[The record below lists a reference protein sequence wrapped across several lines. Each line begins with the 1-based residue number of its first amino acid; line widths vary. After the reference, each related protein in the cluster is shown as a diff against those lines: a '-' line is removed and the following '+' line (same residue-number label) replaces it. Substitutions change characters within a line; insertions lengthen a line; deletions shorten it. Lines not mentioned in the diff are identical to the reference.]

1 MKPPLNKLLLAVIAI
16 GLAGCRLEVAVPEG
30 GRVESASGRY
40 DCDEL
45 FICSGE
51 IDDGEFEETFTAVA
65 DPGFRFVRWSET
77 ESTVCEG
84 AEGSC
89 TLRMLD
95 LPPTLR
101 RSLLNS
107 DMVARLV
114 PVFEETDAPTAVSVT
129 GTIGVLEGTVIDA
142 DTNNPENTFNASSGL
157 SSNNSPSEAQ
167 QLPNPGAAGGYIN
180 EAGAGE
186 PGETQTAGDPEDFY
200 QIQAEA
206 GDVVTLFASDYTD
219 ADLDLYLYDEE
230 GVETDFSIGTGE
242 IEQLTIPSSGTWYV
256 NPSVFS
262 GAANYVLT
270 VGKGGSVGSSNTE
283 LVPGEALVTWQAET
297 ILQRDV
303 ADRQRDNLTHRFALQ
318 EAGGGIA
325 RARRLVSSTVAVSAP
340 GIDDNPRLLQRQAAL
355 SVDPT
360 RLARW
365 RTLMMIKQL
374 SREPGVAIAE
384 PNWRVRA
391 QATTNDPF
399 LDFMWHYDQISL
411 PAAWDTTTGDP
422 GVTVAVVDT
431 GIISEHPDIQGQLVD
446 GYDFISDP
454 VSAGDGDGIDP
465 DPTDVGEGSNPLR
478 SGDFHG
484 LHVAGTVGAA
494 GNNNTGIAGVAYG
507 SRVMPLRVLDADG
520 LGTTYDILQAVRY
533 AAGLSNDAGIVP
545 ADTADIINLSL
556 GGAGFSQTAENLYT
570 TVASLGILVTAA
582 SGNAGAST
590 VDYPGGYTGVFAVG
604 ATDARNSITG
614 YSNTG
619 EELDLVAPGGRLGAD
634 ASGDGRPDGIFSTYY
649 ENGAPT
655 YTDLEGT
662 SMATPHVAGVFALMK
677 SVNDDLSADTV
688 NELLQAEL
696 LTDDLGDP
704 GRDDVYGWGIINARK
719 AVTAALSA
727 AGGSIDIPPRLG
739 ASSSTLNF
747 GSSLTV
753 ANLTLSNQ
761 GGGDLSVT
769 GVVNNT
775 DWLTVTEA
783 NTNAS
788 GLGSW
793 RISVSRQGLDEG
805 TYRTELVFNSTAG
818 DASVTIEVRVSD
830 EAGGDVGVVYV
841 LFIEAE
847 SQQIWQ
853 AATAL
858 NNDLSYVDQNY
869 SITTNYLLSPD
880 FTEVDRLPAGRYEI
894 WAGTDNDNDLFICDA
909 GETCGA
915 WPSLDFPEFLEITD
929 DLDGLDFSSNYQ
941 VSLPD
946 VSAASLRPTTTD
958 RFARPRRSR

>member
-1 MKPPLNKLLLAVIAI
+1 MKPPFTNLLLAIIAI
-16 GLAGCRLEVAVPEG
+16 GLAGCRLEVVVPEG
-30 GRVESASGRY
+30 GSVESATGRY

-65 DPGFRFVRWSET
+65 NPGFRFVRWSES

-114 PVFEETDAPTAVSVT
+114 PVFEETDAPAAVSVT

-142 DTNNPENTFNASSGL
+142 DTNNTEDTFGPNNAIA
-157 SSNNSPSEAQ
+157 EAQ
-167 QLPNPGAAGGYIN
+167 MLANPGAAGGYIN
-180 EAGAGE
+180 EAGAGAA
-186 PGETQTAGDPEDFY
+186 GATQSLGDLQDFY
-200 QIQAEA
+200 RIEAQTGDIVSLYIAEDT
-206 GDVVTLFASDYTD
+206 DVTAELA
-219 ADLDLYLYDEE
+219 LYD
-230 GVETDFSIGTGE
+230 TDGAVVDERITSSE
-242 IEQLTIPSSGTWYV
+242 VVQLAIPDNGTWYISS
-256 NPSVFS
+256 SVLS
-262 GAANYVLT
+262 GATNYVLT
-270 VGKGGSVGSSNTE
+270 VGKGAATSTTFAE
-283 LVPGEALVTWQAET
+283 PVPGEVIVTWAAET
-297 ILQRDV
+297 ILRPEV
-303 ADRQRDNLTHRFALQ
+303 ASERRRQTLQKYAL
-318 EAGGGIA
+318 EERGGGLS
-325 RARRLVSSTVAVSAP
+325 RARRLVARPAYANML
-340 GIDDNPRLLQRQAAL
+340 GIEDNPNLLARQTAL
-355 SVDPT
+355 QAFPD

-365 RTLMMIKQL
+365 HTLLLVQSL
-374 SREPGVAIAE
+374 SREPGITVAE
-384 PNWRVRA
+384 PNWRVSA
-391 QATTNDPF
+391 QATTNDEY
-399 LDFMWHYDQISL
+399 LDRLWHYEQIGV
-411 PAAWDTTTGDP
+411 PAAWDTTIGTP
-422 GVTVAVVDT
+422 EVVVAVIDT
-431 GIISEHPDIQGQLVD
+431 GVQDHPDLNSQLVD

-454 VSAGDGDGIDP
+454 ISAADGDGIDP

-484 LHVAGTVGAA
+484 LHVAGTVGAV
-494 GNNNTGIAGVAYG
+494 GNNNIGIAGVAYG

-520 LGTTYDILQAVRY
+520 SGTVYDILQAVRY
-533 AAGLSNDAGIVP
+533 AAGLSNDAGISPANP
-545 ADTADIINLSL
+545 ADVINLSL
-556 GGAGFSQTAENLYT
+556 GGAGFSQTAENLYA

-582 SGNAGAST
+582 SGNSYESQ
-590 VDYPGGYTGVFAVG
+590 VDYPAGYEGVFAVG
-604 ATDARNSITG
+604 ATDTQLNLLPF
-614 YSNTG
+614 SNTG
-619 EELDLVAPGGRLGAD
+619 AQLDIVAPGGNSSTD
-634 ASGDGRPDGIFSTYY
+634 VTGDGRPDGILSTYY
-649 ENGAPT
+649 RDGQPT
-655 YTDLEGT
+655 YFDLEGT

-677 SVNDDLSADTV
+677 SVNDGLSADTV

-761 GGGDLSVT
+761 GGGDLSIS
-769 GVVNNT
+769 GVVNSV

-783 NTNAS
+783 NTKTS
-788 GLGSW
+788 GLGNW
-793 RISVSRQGLDEG
+793 RVSVNRQGLSEG
-805 TYRTELVFNSTAG
+805 SYRTELIFNSTAG
-818 DASVTIEVRVSD
+818 DTSVTIELRVSD

-847 SQQIWQ
+847 TQDIWQ
-853 AATAL
+853 ATTAL
-858 NNDLSYVDQNY
+858 NNDLYYVDQDY
-869 SITTNYLLSPD
+869 AITTNYLLNPD
-880 FTEVDRLPAGRYEI
+880 GREVDRLPAGRYEI
-894 WAGTDNDNDLFICDA
+894 WAGTDHDNDLLICDA

-915 WPSLDFPEFLEITD
+915 WPSLDFPEVLEVTE
-929 DLDGLDFSSNYQ
+929 DLDGLRFSSNYQ
-941 VSLPD
+941 ISLPN
-946 VSAASLRPTTTD
+946 VSAAALRPITNN
-958 RFARPRRSR
+958 RFSQPRRSR